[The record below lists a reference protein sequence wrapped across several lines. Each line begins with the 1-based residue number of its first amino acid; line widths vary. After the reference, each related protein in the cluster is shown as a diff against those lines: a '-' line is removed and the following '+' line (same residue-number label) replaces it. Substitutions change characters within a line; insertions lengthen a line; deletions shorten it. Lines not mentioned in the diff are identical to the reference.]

1 MNRLKVATNATIAC
15 AVTLLLGY
23 LSCSGTRNAAEAQAQ
38 PANQAAVNLYNLG
51 LTAYKDGSQEAAI
64 IFFRRACDI
73 DPNLADAHY
82 NLAVIYQ
89 SQKRLKEAVPQFQE
103 VLRLKPSD
111 PDAHYQLGLCMIDLG
126 QTADARTV
134 LAGIPPNDKH
144 FPDAQKRI
152 GLIDAQAPQT
162 GASSQPAALVG
173 DAPSPVAPP
182 VVASPPSIVSPPA
195 NQDQSPSF
203 STVVQSQSTQQPD
216 ATPVAVI
223 PQAQPTVE
231 APHVPTGPIPIL
243 ANSTARV
250 IATGFNAPSGLAFD
264 RVGNLYI
271 ANFFSNSID
280 RISPDGSKVP
290 FSSGSNLKGPI
301 GVVVDQTGNVYVA
314 NYLGGTIVRINP
326 AGVSNVIATNFK
338 KPYYLTM
345 DKDGNLFVSQQEDNS
360 IVRIT
365 LPRPIGAKP

>member
-1 MNRLKVATNATIAC
+1 MKRLKVATKATIAC
-15 AVTLLLGY
+15 LSMLTLG
-23 LSCSGTRNAAEAQAQ
+23 LSSYVATPQAALAQGQ
-38 PANQAAVNLYNLG
+38 SPNQAAINLYNLG

-64 IFFRRACDI
+64 IFFRRATDI

-134 LAGIPPNDKH
+134 LAGIPPSDKH
-144 FPDAQKRI
+144 YPDAAKRI
-152 GLIDAQAPQT
+152 QLIDTQTPQT
-162 GASSQPAALVG
+162 SASSQTATLVG
-173 DAPSPVAPP
+173 TSPTTPTTQPTITSPP
-182 VVASPPSIVSPPA
+182 QIVSSPATADVNITPPTVQTPISTPIDQTPATVVAS
-195 NQDQSPSF
+195 
-203 STVVQSQSTQQPD
+203 
-216 ATPVAVI
+216 
-223 PQAQPTVE
+223 
-231 APHVPTGPIPIL
+231 VPTPIEPPHSPAGPIPIL

-264 RVGNLYI
+264 RQGNLYI
-271 ANFFSNSID
+271 ANFFGNSID

-290 FSSGSNLKGPI
+290 FSTGSNLKGPI
-301 GVVVDQTGNVYVA
+301 GLVVDGAGNVYVA
-314 NYLGGTIVRINP
+314 NYIGGTVARINP
-326 AGVSNVIATNFK
+326 AGVSTIIATNFK

-360 IVRIT
+360 VVRIT
-365 LPRPIGAKP
+365 LPHPIGAKP